1 MGIRSKMLIINLLVI
16 FPSILL
22 LTITLYHMTKQQAV
36 ERAASSS
43 QYKVSLIANT
53 ISTLFNDIE
62 NYSKLAIVNKT
73 YQSVLTSRSMAEWHE
88 IENIQLLYAS
98 LNSLVESNPY
108 INSVIIQSVKNNKL
122 YYSENLTDV
131 MENIADLYPREQ
143 MIAAAGSPVWS
154 ETFESP
160 FLVNAEKINVMAV
173 GRRIIDINDGRT
185 TGFIFINIDER
196 MLSQLYGRDEAHMD
210 SKMMITNAAGTIISA
225 NDPKLLYKSVNE
237 EIYADEGRLII
248 SSIAMEQNDWKI
260 VYAVPTQTLM
270 KDQWKITLFIIGFG
284 VAGMLIAFTLS
295 AVFSRWITR
304 PIIQLS
310 RTIKAVG
317 EGNLNAR
324 AVVSNN
330 DEIGRV
336 AHKFNEMIGQIQDL
350 LQTINEEGRQKRL
363 LGLRL
368 LYSQI
373 KPHFMY
379 NTLEMV
385 RSMALMVKARD
396 VSKVV
401 KAMGDFYRTS
411 LNNGQELILVSQERK
426 HLESYLYIQKVRY
439 SYIDYRIEMEE
450 AIENCWIAN
459 MLLQPLVENAIQ
471 HGLRDKQK
479 GALCS
484 ITGRKAEENGKQFL
498 IFTVRDNGRGMS
510 ADQLRRIWQ
519 GKEKYR
525 EYQDLDSFGI
535 SSVQERI
542 LLLYG
547 EEYGLSITSTLGEG
561 VQAELRVPL
570 AVSRG
575 ELEERGVSQL

>member
-16 FPSILL
+16 FPSVLL

-43 QYKVSLIANT
+43 QYKVSLISNT

-73 YQSVLTSRSMAEWHE
+73 YQSVLKSNRMAQWHE

-108 INSVIIQSVKNNKL
+108 INSVIIQSIKSDKL
-122 YYSENLTDV
+122 YYSENLTNV
-131 MENIADLYPREQ
+131 GANAADLYPKEQ
-143 MIAAAGSPVWS
+143 MIAAAGSPVWI

-160 FLVNAEKINVMAV
+160 FLVNAEKVNVMAV
-173 GRRIIDINDGRT
+173 GRRIIDIDDGMT

-196 MLSQLYGRDEAHMD
+196 KLSQLYGRDEEHLD

-225 NDPKLLYKSVNE
+225 NDPELLHKSVYDE
-237 EIYADEGRLII
+237 VYANEGRLII
-248 SSIAMEQNDWKI
+248 SSMEMEQNDWKI

-270 KDQWKITLFIIGFG
+270 KDQWKITLFIVGFG
-284 VAGMLIAFTLS
+284 VAGLLIAFALS

-310 RTIKAVG
+310 RTIKAVS
-317 EGNLNAR
+317 EGNLDAR

-350 LQTINEEGRQKRL
+350 LQTINQEGRQKRL

-385 RSMALMVKARD
+385 RSMALMVNARD
-396 VSKVV
+396 VSRVV

-411 LNNGQELILVSQERK
+411 LNNGQELIPVSQERK

-439 SYIDYRIEMEE
+439 SYIDYRIEMDE
-450 AIENCWIAN
+450 AIESCWIAN

-471 HGLRDKQK
+471 HGLRDKHE

-484 ITGRKAEENGKQFL
+484 ITGRKTEENGRQLL
-498 IFTVRDNGRGMS
+498 IFTVRDNGSGMS
-510 ADQLRRIWQ
+510 AEQLNRIWL
-519 GKEKYR
+519 GKEKDG
-525 EYQDLDSFGI
+525 EHHDLDSFGI
-535 SSVQERI
+535 GSVQERI

-547 EEYGLSITSTLGEG
+547 ENYGLSITSTLGEG

-570 AVSRG
+570 AASRG
-575 ELEERGVSQL
+575 ELEERGASQL